1 MRSVSPEKLNTLV
14 EEFTAAMHQA
24 AEDENARRS
33 TQEGPISVDL
43 KLIGDRPSGIT
54 PVDHPL
60 VQIASAVMKKN
71 GLSPIYVTTSTDANI
86 PISLGIPAITIATGG
101 NGSAYHSL
109 KEWTDVDKSPSVK
122 GIETALGVLLAAA
135 GIQ

>member
-1 MRSVSPEKLNTLV
+1 
-14 EEFTAAMHQA
+14 MHRA
-24 AEDENARRS
+24 AEEENARRS

-43 KLIGDRPSGIT
+43 KLIGDRPSGLT
-54 PVDHPL
+54 PVDQPL

-71 GLSPIYVTTSTDANI
+71 GLTPIHVTTSTDANI
-86 PISLGIPAITIATGG
+86 PISLGIPAITIAAGG

-122 GIETALGVLLAAA
+122 GIETALVVLLAAA